1 MYVPPPLSSNAKKK
15 KKLFRLRFH
24 GRWCQRCYTPLTP
37 PSGVSVYRGTHYVYL
52 CTHSVNTI
60 MTDRVSELCHM
71 LWHYYNCRRRVLDA
85 ANNINRSP
93 DAELHTAVA
102 VAYPLGISE
111 AWSRAESKT
120 VDGDRHKGRV
130 VSISKYDC
138 CLTLLKKTTVQP
150 IIAMFLLSSLLPKPS

>member
-1 MYVPPPLSSNAKKK
+1 MCPPPFFKRKEKK

-24 GRWCQRCYTPLTP
+24 GRWCQRCYPH
-37 PSGVSVYRGTHYVYL
+37 GNSVMHFL
-52 CTHSVNTI
+52 FLASTHSVNTI
-60 MTDRVSELCHM
+60 MTDRVSELCHT

-102 VAYPLGISE
+102 VAYRLGISE